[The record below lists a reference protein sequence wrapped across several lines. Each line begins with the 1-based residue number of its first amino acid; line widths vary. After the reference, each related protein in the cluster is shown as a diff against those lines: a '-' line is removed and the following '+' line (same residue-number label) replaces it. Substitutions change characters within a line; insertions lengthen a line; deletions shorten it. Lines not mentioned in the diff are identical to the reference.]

1 MKLKQGSLTIRRLKM
16 LRKFIEKLPERAC
29 AMDVVLT
36 NPDMYPIPSAESM
49 KRNEFAC
56 GTVGCFKGW
65 TEVME
70 SLYTGKRLNV
80 CVAKDYLRLDGYQ
93 EDALF
98 YDVPAKP
105 RSGWKRWML
114 RRLDK
119 IIASGEI
126 RPVK

>member
-16 LRKFIEKLPERAC
+16 LRRFIENLPEEAC
-29 AMDVVLT
+29 NMATTLEKPGVYTV
-36 NPDMYPIPSAESM
+36 PEPEEM
-49 KRNEFAC
+49 KRNGFEC

-65 TEVME
+65 TEVIE
-70 SLYTGKRLNV
+70 SLNTGKDLNY
-80 CVAKDYLRLDGYQ
+80 CIAEEYLRLDVEQ
-93 EDALF
+93 EEDLF
-98 YDVPAKP
+98 YDFPEEPK
-105 RSGWKRWML
+105 SGWKRWML

>member
-1 MKLKQGSLTIRRLKM
+1 
-16 LRKFIEKLPERAC
+16 
-29 AMDVVLT
+29 
-36 NPDMYPIPSAESM
+36 
-49 KRNEFAC
+49 
-56 GTVGCFKGW
+56 
-65 TEVME
+65 ME